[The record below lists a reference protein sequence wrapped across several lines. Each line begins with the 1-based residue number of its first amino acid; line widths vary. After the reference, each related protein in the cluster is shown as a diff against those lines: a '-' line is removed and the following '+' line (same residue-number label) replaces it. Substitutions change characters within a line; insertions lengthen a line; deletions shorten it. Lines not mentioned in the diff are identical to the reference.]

1 MFNRGRAQKSSSF
14 SKLSCIGL
22 SSSGATLASDAY
34 SGLTMNLMK
43 PICECGR
50 EWPSR
55 EKPGE
60 TGKLSAASASPCA
73 HGGRVR
79 RSYGTG
85 GDVERR
91 AQGAPKHGLP
101 STGCAGLV
109 YDGAAGHLREELLEH
124 AVGPH
129 LDVGVPLGKVAQV
142 CGLDGQLEAEQLVVG
157 LEVAQLEHLLGGAR
171 RAGGVLDG
179 APPDGV
185 PAQGARARGAHAEG

>member
-1 MFNRGRAQKSSSF
+1 MFNRGRAQKSCSF

-79 RSYGTG
+79 WSYGTG
-85 GDVERR
+85 GGVERR
-91 AQGAPKHGLP
+91 AQGAQARAARGW
-101 STGCAGLV
+101 STM
-109 YDGAAGHLREELLEH
+109 
-124 AVGPH
+124 
-129 LDVGVPLGKVAQV
+129 
-142 CGLDGQLEAEQLVVG
+142 
-157 LEVAQLEHLLGGAR
+157 AR
-171 RAGGVLDG
+171 RVTCAKNSSSTRSV
-179 APPDGV
+179 
-185 PAQGARARGAHAEG
+185 HTWT